1 MIKIKEE
8 FLDSSFLLLTNQ
20 QNYGIIYFHNLQA
33 EKIKYTF
40 SKILLTFQKTYDI
53 IKSENNKTF
62 KGEE

>member
-20 QNYGIIYFHNLQA
+20 QNYGIIHFHDLQA
-33 EKIKYTF
+33 EKITYTF